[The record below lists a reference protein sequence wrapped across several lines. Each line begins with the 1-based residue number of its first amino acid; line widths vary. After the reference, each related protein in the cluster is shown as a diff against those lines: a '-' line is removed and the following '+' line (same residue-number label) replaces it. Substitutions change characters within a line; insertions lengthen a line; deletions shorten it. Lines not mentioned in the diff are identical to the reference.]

1 MKKIYYCFS
10 RYEKVLICHI
20 ILLTILAQG
29 YSYNTDN
36 ADVKPFRVLLV
47 IGDQWEDPA
56 SFIVDM
62 SRAPGE
68 KLNYDDKENHM
79 HTWDFHNI
87 VLLLKSWAIPF
98 DIVRLDQQILNRYMF
113 LDMEGNPKYG
123 TIIWDAN
130 TSDKVINSDYSII
143 NEMIVQNG
151 MSMIAVADRIKQS
164 EIQRLL
170 GIQYIGS
177 WRNND
182 EITVSETHF
191 LTEGIESPM
200 KTEYEWGQYMLRP
213 EVEIQKGVT
222 KLVRKGNCTLV
233 TAKEYEN
240 GARVVWL
247 GGDPNYMFTYQ
258 GMRTLLR
265 NAITWTI
272 GYNLYKTWDN
282 SVILI
287 MDDPGN
293 AQNTWLEHWHY
304 PSLSEEVIT
313 KYLIKPLQENNAIL
327 NISFL
332 PAFENDEKREFVP
345 SWGENFTDAFGI
357 KQNYISSKKGYDQGV
372 KLGVF
377 MVVSHGLTHMQPDL
391 KSEPGWYG
399 SELDKERGEVGW
411 YREFG
416 DSRRGKEIP
425 AAEQLWRMK
434 TSIDWLEKQFGK
446 TPLAFV
452 AGGDETSLSYFNN
465 TSKIAAKAGFGW
477 IGWEAWETGYLG
489 RDMVITN
496 WKFYG
501 TPDSP
506 LLQPIL
512 PDGHD
517 YGVSREPERFAE
529 IFEQMPNSR
538 FIGFNEYIGYLH
550 ASNSGFLDKKFKK
563 IELRL
568 DYDPHYC
575 SDFREK
581 DSSWKLQFAD
591 WLLKETG
598 DNIIVHV
605 DTKKASFAGDKLS
618 IPPGIG
624 QHTIEISFGK

>member
-1 MKKIYYCFS
+1 MKKIYSCFS
-10 RYEKVLICHI
+10 RYQKLLICHI
-20 ILLTILAQG
+20 VLLTILVPG
-29 YSYNTDN
+29 YSYKTASSD
-36 ADVKPFRVLLV
+36 AKPFRVLLV

-56 SFIVDM
+56 SFVVDM
-62 SRAPGE
+62 PIAPGE

-123 TIIWDAN
+123 TIIWDVN
-130 TSDKVINSDYSII
+130 TSDKVINNDYSII
-143 NEMIVQNG
+143 NEMIIQYG
-151 MSMIAVADRIKQS
+151 MSMIAIADRIKQS

-177 WRNND
+177 WRSHD
-182 EITVSETHF
+182 EIMVSEAHF
-191 LTEGIESPM
+191 LTEGIESLM
-200 KTEYEWGQYMLRP
+200 KTDYEWGQYLLRP
-213 EVEIQKGVT
+213 QVEIQKGV
-222 KLVRKGNCTLV
+222 KELVKKGNYTQV

-282 SVILI
+282 TVILI

-293 AQNTWLEHWHY
+293 AQNAWLEQWHY
-304 PSLSEEVIT
+304 PSLSEEIIT
-313 KYLIKPLQENNAIL
+313 KYLINPLQENNAVL

-345 SWGENFTDAFGI
+345 SWSENFTDAFGI
-357 KQNYISSKKGYDQGV
+357 KQNYISSKEGYDQGV

-434 TSIDWLEKQFGK
+434 TSIDWLEKQFGE

-568 DYDPHYC
+568 AYDPHYC
-575 SDFREK
+575 SDFRDKE
-581 DSSWKLQFAD
+581 SSWKLQFAD
-591 WLLKETG
+591 WLLKEMG

-605 DTKKASFAGDKLS
+605 DTKKVSFAGDKLS

-624 QHTIEISFGK
+624 QHTIEISFSK